1 MIQPMKLYP
10 YQQTALDAI
19 QQHNKG
25 VVVIPTGGGKTI
37 VMMEDVKGKLLAST
51 LPLTVVIVCPRIML
65 ATQLCSEFEEYLK
78 EFSIS
83 ISHVHSGETHYH
95 STTSPS
101 NLKAQSAIVKA
112 LNHHHFIFTTYN
124 SLQRVNESGITLDVV
139 YFDEA
144 HHCVKQSNFVGVA
157 QTSASSNSAYFFT
170 ATPRVNNT
178 PQSMN
183 NTDVYGQKIVSIPA
197 QELIDVGSIIPPQV
211 EVFEHNHTRT
221 KFNAAYVDAEN
232 VIDILSSFDETGTHK
247 VLVAAPSTKV
257 IWEMVSQSD
266 SLHRLNGMGYE
277 VLHITSKHGAYIGK
291 KKVSREVFFDTLT
304 DYGNDPDK
312 KFVLMHYSILSEGMN
327 VSGLTHCIVLRNLPM
342 IEMCQTIGRVVRM
355 HRDDRK
361 AIIDGKIA
369 AGQFQFYKKPYGKM
383 IVPVNQ
389 GLGKNILRQLQN
401 VVDAVFVKG
410 EFTAT

>member
-1 MIQPMKLYP
+1 MNQPMKLYP

-51 LPLTVVIVCPRIML
+51 SPLTVVIVCPRIML

-95 STTSPS
+95 STTSPG

-124 SLQRVNESGITLDVV
+124 SLKRVNESGITLDVV

-157 QTSASSNSAYFFT
+157 QTSASSNAAYFFT

-221 KFNAAYVDAEN
+221 KFNAAYVDSEN
-232 VIDILSSFDETGTHK
+232 VIDILSSFDETGAHK

-266 SLHRLNGMGYE
+266 ALHRLNEMGYE

-312 KFVLMHYSILSEGMN
+312 KFVVLHVSILSEGIDCP
-327 VSGLTHCIVLRNLPM
+327 GLTHCIMLRNLPM
-342 IEMCQTIGRVVRM
+342 IEMCQTIGRTIRL
-355 HRDDRK
+355 HKEDRK
-361 AIIDGKIA
+361 ALQEGKIKP
-369 AGQFQFYKKPYGKM
+369 GQFAFYHKPCGKI
-383 IVPVNQ
+383 IVPTAEGTSNAIEKR
-389 GLGKNILRQLQN
+389 LKII
-401 VVDAVFVKG
+401 VDAVFVKG
-410 EFTAT
+410 EFIAS

>member
-1 MIQPMKLYP
+1 MNQPMKLYP

-51 LPLTVVIVCPRIML
+51 LPLTVVVVCPRIML

-95 STTSPS
+95 STTSPG

-124 SLQRVNESGITLDVV
+124 SLKRVNESGITLDVV

-221 KFNAAYVDAEN
+221 KFNAAYVDSEN

-266 SLHRLNGMGYE
+266 ALHRLNEMGYE
-277 VLHITSKHGAYIGK
+277 VMHITSKHGAYIGK

-304 DYGNDPDK
+304 VYGNDPDK
-312 KFVLMHYSILSEGMN
+312 KFVVLHVSILSEGIDCP
-327 VSGLTHCIVLRNLPM
+327 GLTHCIMLRNLPM
-342 IEMCQTIGRVVRM
+342 IEMCQTIGRTIRL
-355 HRDDRK
+355 HKEDRK
-361 AIIDGKIA
+361 ALQEGKIKP
-369 AGQFQFYKKPYGKM
+369 GQFAFYHKPCGKI
-383 IVPVNQ
+383 IVPTAEGTSNAIEKR
-389 GLGKNILRQLQN
+389 LKII
-401 VVDAVFVKG
+401 VDAVFVKG
-410 EFTAT
+410 EFVAS

>member
-10 YQQTALDAI
+10 YQQTALNVI

-95 STTSPS
+95 STTSPG
-101 NLKAQSAIVKA
+101 NLKAQNAIVKA

-157 QTSASSNSAYFFT
+157 QTSASSNAAYFFT

-211 EVFEHNHTRT
+211 EVFEHSHTRT
-221 KFNAAYVDAEN
+221 KFNAAYLDSEN

-266 SLHRLNGMGYE
+266 ALHRLNEMGYE

-312 KFVLMHYSILSEGMN
+312 KFVVLHVSILSEGIDCP
-327 VSGLTHCIVLRNLPM
+327 GLTHCIMLRNLPM
-342 IEMCQTIGRVVRM
+342 IEMCQTIGRTIRL
-355 HRDDRK
+355 HKEDRK
-361 AIIDGKIA
+361 ALQEGKIKP
-369 AGQFQFYKKPYGKM
+369 GQFAFYHKPCGKI
-383 IVPVNQ
+383 IVPTAEGTSNAIEKR
-389 GLGKNILRQLQN
+389 LKII
-401 VVDAVFVKG
+401 VDAVFVKG
-410 EFTAT
+410 EFIAS

>member
-1 MIQPMKLYP
+1 MNQPMKLYP
-10 YQQTALDAI
+10 YQQTALNAI

-37 VMMEDVKGKLLAST
+37 VMMEDVKGKLLTST

-95 STTSPS
+95 STTSPG
-101 NLKAQSAIVKA
+101 NLKAQNAIVKA

-157 QTSASSNSAYFFT
+157 QTSASSNAAYFFT

-211 EVFEHNHTRT
+211 EVFEHSHTRT
-221 KFNAAYVDAEN
+221 KFNAAYVDSEN
-232 VIDILSSFDETGTHK
+232 VIDILSSFDETGAHK

-266 SLHRLNGMGYE
+266 ALHRLNEMGYE

-312 KFVLMHYSILSEGMN
+312 KFVVLHVSILSEGIDCP
-327 VSGLTHCIVLRNLPM
+327 GLTHCIMLRNLPM
-342 IEMCQTIGRVVRM
+342 IEMCQTIGRTIRL
-355 HRDDRK
+355 HKEDRK
-361 AIIDGKIA
+361 ALQEGKIKP
-369 AGQFQFYKKPYGKM
+369 GQFAFYHKPCGKI
-383 IVPVNQ
+383 IVPTAEGTSNAIEKR
-389 GLGKNILRQLQN
+389 LKII
-401 VVDAVFVKG
+401 VDAVFVKG
-410 EFTAT
+410 EFIAS